1 MKKIFAFALL
11 LIPAL
16 ARAHIGSPDVFFDG
30 NIGTWPAH
38 VVIRMP
44 NVVPGRAEIFVQVQS
59 AGPVSVSFVPISA
72 RTAASNA
79 PPAELGEPVRG
90 ETNLY
95 TGGLWLMTTGAYGIE
110 VHVRGSSGEGVVQ
123 IPVNSVAIEQLPLPH
138 ALGGVLIALGLVLFF
153 GAMAVIGAAAG
164 ESTLPLGAQP
174 TPAHRRKYWIAAGVT
189 GLVLALAL
197 FGGKKWWDLEES
209 NFRSRLRDGGWPD
222 LTAATTTTNSQRILH
237 LTLGEKDFGQKF
249 HLALA
254 RDHGKLLHL
263 FLVRQPDHQVFA
275 HIHPL
280 REHDHVF
287 AVALPPLPEGD
298 YEMFCDLTLESGLSS
313 TATNTVHLPPIPG
326 ATTEKPKLEMDADDS
341 WSTNTGIAARE
352 NSGGDTVCR
361 LPDGMQVIWKN
372 HPALRAKQNAGL
384 QFEVRD
390 ASGQAAKLEPYMGMM
405 SHAAVMRTDGR
416 IFSHLHPGGNFSMA
430 AQMFFDNKLA
440 KETGRTNAG
449 NAMSSM
455 PGMDGSMMTMNSM
468 IGDMGSTSAI
478 SLPYEFPTAGD
489 YRIWVQIKTGGE
501 VKTAVFDATIN

>member
-1 MKKIFAFALL
+1 MKKFFLLALL

-30 NIGTWPAH
+30 NIGALPAH

-44 NVVPGRAEIFVQVQS
+44 SVVPGRAEIFVQVQD
-59 AGPVSVSFVPISA
+59 AEPVSVSFVPISA

-110 VHVRGSSGEGVVQ
+110 VHVRGNSGEGVVQ
-123 IPVNSVAIEQLPLPH
+123 IPVNSVAIEQLPLPR
-138 ALGGVLIALGLVLFF
+138 ALGGVLIALGLILFF

-164 ESTLPLGAQP
+164 ESTLPIGAQP
-174 TPAHRRKYWIAAGVT
+174 TSAHRRKYWIAASVT

-197 FGGKKWWDLEES
+197 FGGKKWWDLEEN
-209 NFRSRLRDGGWPD
+209 NFRERLRSGGWPD
-222 LTAATTTTNSQRILH
+222 LAAETTTTNSQRILH
-237 LTLGEKDFGQKF
+237 LTLGEKDFGQNN
-249 HLALA
+249 HLKLA

-263 FLVRQPDHQVFA
+263 FLVRQSDRAAFA
-275 HIHPL
+275 HIHPV
-280 REHDHVF
+280 REHDRVF

-313 TATNTVHLPPIPG
+313 TATNTVHLPPIPD
-326 ATTEKPKLEMDADDS
+326 TTAEKLKLEMDADDS
-341 WSTNTGIAARE
+341 WSTNAIAARE

-361 LPDGMQVIWKN
+361 LPDGAQVIWKN

-390 ASGQAAKLEPYMGMM
+390 ASGQPAKLEPYMGMM
-405 SHAAVMRTDGR
+405 SHAAVMRADGR
-416 IFSHLHPGGNFSMA
+416 VFSHLHPSGNFSMA

-440 KETGRTNAG
+440 KETGGIVKTNDPIC
-449 NAMSSM
+449 AMPNM
-455 PGMDGSMMTMNSM
+455 NGSMT
-468 IGDMGSTSAI
+468 DAAAAAATI
-478 SLPYEFPTAGD
+478 SLPYEFPTTGE

-501 VKTAVFDATIN
+501 VKTAVFDATLN